1 MKRHFGADADR
12 SLLGGHTCHR
22 TERHLRQRAAQRQ
35 HRCLDNQ
42 QRIFCERLVHSQ
54 QRGASHRLAVCC
66 LAVSRRRTGVR
77 RSLSISSNPVSGTF
91 YFEGTINFTQ
101 SGCVGNGFGFNVCLE
116 QSDSFNGPSLNA
128 GTYWLNMQ
136 NAVVSSGDP
145 VYWDEN
151 DGPSTAVDSSLGT
164 IGSEAFT
171 LLGGHGTGTTSTTG
185 TTPEPSSILLVGS
198 GILGL
203 AAVLRRRLF

>member
-1 MKRHFGADADR
+1 MKRHFVM
-12 SLLGGHTCHR
+12 LTL
-22 TERHLRQRAAQRQ
+22 
-35 HRCLDNQ
+35 
-42 QRIFCERLVHSQ
+42 I
-54 QRGASHRLAVCC
+54 VCC
-66 LAVSRRRTGVR
+66 LAVTPAIAQNDIYDNGPPNGNIDAWTINNGFFVSDSFILNSEEQVTGLQFAAWLFPGDVLE
-77 RSLSISSNPVSGTF
+77 SAEVSISSNPVSGTF